1 MIMGRQA
8 LGKGLSALIPDLPPL
23 SEREGAVVD
32 LLVSE
37 IQPNPYQPRMHFDEV
52 GIAELKR
59 SILEQGVIQPIVVRR
74 LDTGYQIITGERRWR
89 AVREA
94 GLDTIPALVREV
106 SSAEELIELSL
117 VENIQREDLNPIDE
131 ANAYRMLMEECGLT
145 QEEVARKVGR
155 ERSTVAN
162 LLRLLRLPDEIQE
175 RILDGELTMGHA
187 RALLALDEEE
197 EQLRLCGEIIKNGW
211 TVRKAE
217 QVAKARRNGRPVR
230 VRVQSKRD
238 PLIQALEE
246 ELQRFFGTA
255 VRIIKG
261 NRKGKIEIEF
271 YSDRD
276 LERVLGILRR
286 EV

>member
-1 MIMGRQA
+1 MGRQA
-8 LGKGLSALIPDLPPL
+8 LGRGLSALIPDLPPS
-23 SEREGAVVD
+23 SEREGEVAD

-94 GLDTIPALVREV
+94 GLDTIPALIREI
-106 SSAEELIELSL
+106 SSAEDMIELSL

-145 QEEVARKVGR
+145 QEEVARKVGK

-187 RALLALDEEE
+187 RALLALDDEE
-197 EQLRLCGEIIKNGW
+197 EQIRLCGEIIKNGW
-211 TVRKAE
+211 SVRKAE
-217 QVAKARRNGRPVR
+217 QVAKARRSGRPVQ

-238 PLIQALEE
+238 PLLQAVEE
-246 ELQRFFGTA
+246 ELQRLFGTA

-261 NRKGKIEIEF
+261 SRKGKIEIEF

-276 LERVLGILRR
+276 LERVLEILRQ

>member
-1 MIMGRQA
+1 MARQA
-8 LGKGLSALIPDLPPL
+8 LGRGLSALIPDLPPS
-23 SEREGAVVD
+23 SEREGEVVD

-94 GLDTIPALVREV
+94 GLDTIPALIREV

-145 QEEVARKVGR
+145 QEEVARKVGK

-187 RALLALDEEE
+187 RALLALDDEE
-197 EQLRLCGEIIKNGW
+197 EQIRLCGEIIKNSW
-211 TVRKAE
+211 SVRKAE
-217 QVAKARRNGRPVR
+217 QVAKARRSGRPVR
-230 VRVQSKRD
+230 IRVQSRRD
-238 PLIQALEE
+238 PSVQAAEE
-246 ELQRFFGTA
+246 ELQRLFGTA
-255 VRIIKG
+255 VRIVKG
-261 NRKGKIEIEF
+261 GRKGKVEIEF

-276 LERVLGILRR
+276 LERVLGILRG
-286 EV
+286 EM

>member
-1 MIMGRQA
+1 MGRQA
-8 LGKGLSALIPDLPPL
+8 LGKGLSALIPDLEPS

-37 IQPNPYQPRMHFDEV
+37 IQPNPYQPRMNFDEV

-74 LDTGYQIITGERRWR
+74 LDAGYQIITGERRWR

-106 SSAEELIELSL
+106 SSAEDMIELSL

-131 ANAYRMLMEECGLT
+131 ANAYRMLIEECGLT
-145 QEEVARKVGR
+145 QEEVARKVGK

-187 RALLALDEEE
+187 RALLVLEDEEE
-197 EQLRLCGEIIKNGW
+197 QIRLCGEILKNGW

-238 PLIQALEE
+238 PLVQALEE

-255 VRIIKG
+255 VRIVKG
-261 NRKGKIEIEF
+261 GRKGKIEIEF

>member
-1 MIMGRQA
+1 MARQA
-8 LGKGLSALIPDLPPL
+8 LGRGLSALIPDLPPS
-23 SEREGAVVD
+23 SEREGEVVD

-94 GLDTIPALVREV
+94 GLDTIPALIREV

-145 QEEVARKVGR
+145 QEEVARKVGK

-187 RALLALDEEE
+187 RALLALDDEE
-197 EQLRLCGEIIKNGW
+197 EQIRLCGEIIKNGW
-211 TVRKAE
+211 SVRKAE
-217 QVAKARRNGRPVR
+217 QVAKARRSGRPVR
-230 VRVQSKRD
+230 IRVQSRRD
-238 PLIQALEE
+238 PSVQAAEE
-246 ELQRFFGTA
+246 ELQRLFGTA
-255 VRIIKG
+255 VRIVKG
-261 NRKGKIEIEF
+261 GRKGKVEIEF

-276 LERVLGILRR
+276 LERVLGILRG
-286 EV
+286 EM

>member
-1 MIMGRQA
+1 MGRQA

-117 VENIQREDLNPIDE
+117 VENIQRED
-131 ANAYRMLMEECGLT
+131 
-145 QEEVARKVGR
+145 
-155 ERSTVAN
+155 
-162 LLRLLRLPDEIQE
+162 
-175 RILDGELTMGHA
+175 
-187 RALLALDEEE
+187 
-197 EQLRLCGEIIKNGW
+197 GW